1 MTYMLCFSHLEFR
14 LDGFSATYGGL
25 VRERYSTHG
34 VFSALV

>member
-1 MTYMLCFSHLEFR
+1 M
-14 LDGFSATYGGL
+14 GFSATYGGL